1 VPIRQSTATT
11 EFRGHPLHSHE
22 ENITEAE
29 EKTPKPK
36 KESKKCPFRAAMHG
50 LKL

>member
-1 VPIRQSTATT
+1 MK
-11 EFRGHPLHSHE
+11 
-22 ENITEAE
+22 
-29 EKTPKPK
+29 KTSPPDKPKPK